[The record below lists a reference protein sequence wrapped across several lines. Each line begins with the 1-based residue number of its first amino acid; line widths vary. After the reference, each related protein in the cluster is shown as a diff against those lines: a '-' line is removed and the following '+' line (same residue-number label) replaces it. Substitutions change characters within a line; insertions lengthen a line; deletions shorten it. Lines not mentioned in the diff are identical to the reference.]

1 MGFLRIGDRAAGAIK
16 SGGTTRR
23 AAKMVIVDADH
34 PDIESFV
41 DWKVIEEQ
49 KVAAIV
55 AGSKIYEKR
64 LNAILEAVRVWDGR
78 EIDAFDPKKNEELK
92 SAIVSAKADFVVN
105 MRHGRGGEDGAMQ
118 GLLEVLGLPCGGS
131 GVLASALAMDKIKSK
146 LLWRQA
152 GLPTPDFLA
161 LDANTDWAAAMAKL
175 GPAVVKP
182 VAGGSSLGVG
192 IVADAEA
199 LERQF
204 LAAAAFDSAVMAE
217 AYIRGGEFS
226 VGMLGDEPLPAV
238 ELRTQRKFFDYQA
251 KYEDSETE
259 YICPPEIPRAS
270 HDELLALAREAYRA
284 LGCRGLARVDL
295 MRAGGGGFFLLEI
308 NTIPGMTGHSI
319 IPMAASRLGRSYD
332 DLMLQILQCE
342 AEDLQP

>member
-1 MGFLRIGDRAAGAIK
+1 MSRQQVPDRVRRLGRIAVLMGGDSPEREVSLQSGQAAWESLRRLGLPAVKIDAG
-16 SGGTTRR
+16 R
-23 AAKMVIVDADH
+23 D
-34 PDIESFV
+34 
-41 DWKVIEEQ
+41 
-49 KVAAIV
+49 VAA
-55 AGSKIYEKR
+55 R
-64 LNAILEAVRVWDGR
+64 LAA
-78 EIDAFDPKKNEELK
+78 
-92 SAIVSAKADFVVN
+92 AKADFVVN
-105 MRHGRGGEDGAMQ
+105 MLHGRGGEDGAMQ
-118 GLLEVLGLPCGGS
+118 GLLEVLGLPCSGS

-152 GLPTPDFLA
+152 GLPTPDFLP
-161 LDANTDWAAAMAKL
+161 LDASTDFAAAMARL

-192 IVADAEA
+192 IVEDAAA
-199 LERQF
+199 LERQY

-217 AYIRGGEFS
+217 TYIRGGEFS
-226 VGMLGDEPLPAV
+226 VGVLGDEPLPAV
-238 ELRTQRKFFDYQA
+238 ELRTRRKFFDYQA

-270 HDELLALAREAYRA
+270 HEELLALARDAYRA

-295 MRAGGGGFFLLEI
+295 MRDGGGGFILLEI

-342 AEDLQP
+342 AEALQP

>member
-1 MGFLRIGDRAAGAIK
+1 VSRQQVPDRVRRLGRIAVLMGGDSPEREISLQSGQAAWESLRRLGLPAVKIDAG
-16 SGGTTRR
+16 R
-23 AAKMVIVDADH
+23 D
-34 PDIESFV
+34 
-41 DWKVIEEQ
+41 
-49 KVAAIV
+49 VAA
-55 AGSKIYEKR
+55 R
-64 LNAILEAVRVWDGR
+64 LAA
-78 EIDAFDPKKNEELK
+78 
-92 SAIVSAKADFVVN
+92 AKADFVVN
-105 MRHGRGGEDGAMQ
+105 MLHGRGGEDGAMQ
-118 GLLEVLGLPCGGS
+118 GLLEVLGLPCSGS

-146 LLWRQA
+146 LLWRQM
-152 GLPTPDFLA
+152 GLPTPDFLP
-161 LDANTDWAAAMAKL
+161 LDASTDFAAAMARL

-192 IVADAEA
+192 IVENADA
-199 LERQF
+199 LERQY

-217 AYIRGGEFS
+217 TYIRGGEFS
-226 VGMLGDEPLPAV
+226 VGVLGDEPLPAV
-238 ELRTQRKFFDYQA
+238 ELRTRRKFFDYQA

-270 HDELLALAREAYRA
+270 HEELLALARDAYRA

-295 MRAGGGGFFLLEI
+295 MRDGDGGFFLLEI

-342 AEDLQP
+342 AEALQP

>member
-1 MGFLRIGDRAAGAIK
+1 MSRQQVPDRVRRLGRIAVLMGGDSPEREVSLQSGQAAWESLRRLGLPAVKIDAG
-16 SGGTTRR
+16 R
-23 AAKMVIVDADH
+23 D
-34 PDIESFV
+34 
-41 DWKVIEEQ
+41 
-49 KVAAIV
+49 VAA
-55 AGSKIYEKR
+55 R
-64 LNAILEAVRVWDGR
+64 LAA
-78 EIDAFDPKKNEELK
+78 
-92 SAIVSAKADFVVN
+92 AKADFVVN
-105 MRHGRGGEDGAMQ
+105 MLHGRGGEDGAMQ
-118 GLLEVLGLPCGGS
+118 GLLEVLGLPCSGS

-152 GLPTPDFLA
+152 GLPTPDFLP
-161 LDANTDWAAAMAKL
+161 LDASTDFAAAMARL

-192 IVADAEA
+192 IVEDAAA
-199 LERQF
+199 LERQY

-217 AYIRGGEFS
+217 TYIRGGEFS
-226 VGMLGDEPLPAV
+226 VGVLGDEPLPAV
-238 ELRTQRKFFDYQA
+238 ELRTRRKFFDYQA

-270 HDELLALAREAYRA
+270 HEELLALARDAYRA

-295 MRAGGGGFFLLEI
+295 MRDGGGGFILLEI
-308 NTIPGMTGHSI
+308 NTIPGMTRHSI

-342 AEDLQP
+342 AEARQR